1 MAKPRNTTPQ
11 SKALKFTGK
20 DIIRH
25 NDGVL
30 IPGETYNADDM
41 KGDYLQGLIV
51 QGYFEGV
58 AEAENSPSD
67 NSTKP
72 LE

>member
-1 MAKPRNTTPQ
+1 
-11 SKALKFTGK
+11 
-20 DIIRH
+20 
-25 NDGVL
+25 L